1 MYFNELN
8 RSKRDVCLDL
18 AHPDGRAAFLRLVAG
33 ADVVVE
39 NNSARVMPNLGLG
52 WDDLRAVNPR
62 LVMVSMSGYGG
73 SGPRRDWVAYGSNIE
88 TTCGLTSVTGYED
101 GLMSRTS
108 LFYADPVSGIHG
120 TVAVIAALLERERS
134 GLGQW
139 IDISL
144 NECGAAFCADA
155 LTHHLATGAVPRP
168 AANRDDRFSPHGV
181 YRCAGADF
189 WVAVCCQD
197 DEAWPALA
205 ATIGRD
211 DLAGDAALAT
221 LAGRRARTAEIDAAV
236 SAWAA
241 DWEQEEAA
249 AFLQAAGVSAAP
261 VLANWQMLADPHLHE
276 RGVFPAIVHPVV
288 GVHRT
293 TALPIR
299 YGRTP
304 ARYRLACARS
314 SRRTTGRCCR
324 RRASAAPRST
334 TCTRRGRRPT
344 SRRSERH
351 GVAGPRSVTRTGRAA
366 SP

>member
-1 MYFNELN
+1 M
-8 RSKRDVCLDL
+8 
-18 AHPDGRAAFLRLVAG
+18 
-33 ADVVVE
+33 
-39 NNSARVMPNLGLG
+39 
-52 WDDLRAVNPR
+52 
-62 LVMVSMSGYGG
+62 
-73 SGPRRDWVAYGSNIE
+73 
-88 TTCGLTSVTGYED
+88 
-101 GLMSRTS
+101 
-108 LFYADPVSGIHG
+108 
-120 TVAVIAALLERERS
+120 
-134 GLGQW
+134 
-139 IDISL
+139 
-144 NECGAAFCADA
+144 
-155 LTHHLATGAVPRP
+155 PRP

-197 DEAWPALA
+197 DGAWPALA

-249 AFLQAAGVSAAP
+249 ACLQAAGVSAAP

-299 YGRTP
+299 FARTP
-304 ARYRLACARS
+304 ARYRRPAPLFARAQP
-314 SRRTTGRCCR
+314 GGAVGGGPQR
-324 RRASAAPRST
+324 RRD
-334 TCTRRGRRPT
+334 RRPVRGGCDGRRAG
-344 SRRSERH
+344 
-351 GVAGPRSVTRTGRAA
+351 GVSVAASPGHARVTRTGPAA